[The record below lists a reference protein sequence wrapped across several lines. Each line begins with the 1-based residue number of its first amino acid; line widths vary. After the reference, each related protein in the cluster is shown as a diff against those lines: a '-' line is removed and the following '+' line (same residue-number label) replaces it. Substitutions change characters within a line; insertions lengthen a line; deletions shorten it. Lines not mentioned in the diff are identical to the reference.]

1 MFEDFKCSFTF
12 FEVIENTNFNNFT
25 PLLIAAKYD
34 QVQAF
39 NTLVNVG
46 ADIQVCCTSLNNPL
60 HYAVMNKSILIE

>member
-34 QVQAF
+34 QV
-39 NTLVNVG
+39 
-46 ADIQVCCTSLNNPL
+46 
-60 HYAVMNKSILIE
+60 